1 LAQKKAMFKNVFKR
15 KESEAEKPLPI
26 RCTIEVHT
34 DQRTGGVNDL
44 PLLVSSPDIPAIMGA
59 TITLDVDE
67 DCSGNQVEIEF
78 KAWTKTIVDGKDNP
92 HW

>member
-1 LAQKKAMFKNVFKR
+1 MFDMKKP
-15 KESEAEKPLPI
+15 EAEKHLPI

-44 PLLVSSPDIPAIMGA
+44 PLLVGSPDIPAIMGA
-59 TITLDVDE
+59 TITLHVDE

-92 HW
+92 HRE